1 MRVTY
6 VKTKDTDLD
15 IPEYI
20 EEGNRIFGKYLADG
34 LPLTCSSIE
43 DGIYLSISDDVEKDE
58 VEYIVFADDK
68 FTNDFISM
76 FSKFSLLIDTKDI
89 TGEVKSNMC
98 THPTFTKLF
107 KSEDSSYREKS
118 ELEIYLDLYTT
129 SDDILDKINIYGI
142 DFLTE
147 NDKQL
152 LK

>member
-1 MRVTY
+1 MKVTY

-20 EEGNRIFGKYLADG
+20 EEGNRVFEKYLVSG

-43 DGIYLSISDDVEKDE
+43 DGMYLSISEDDENE

-68 FTNDFISM
+68 FTNGFISM
-76 FSKFSLLIDTKDI
+76 FSKFNLLIDTKDI
-89 TGEVKSNMC
+89 TTEVKSNMC
-98 THPTFTKLF
+98 TLPIFTKLF

-142 DFLTE
+142 DCLTE
-147 NDKQL
+147 KDNQL

>member
-20 EEGNRIFGKYLADG
+20 EECNSIFGKYLADG
-34 LPLTCSSIE
+34 LPLICSSIE
-43 DGIYLSISDDVEKDE
+43 DGIYLSISDDYENE
-58 VEYIVFADDK
+58 VEYIVFADDR

-76 FSKFSLLIDTKDI
+76 FSKFNLLIDTKDI
-89 TGEVKSNMC
+89 TGEVRSNMC
-98 THPTFTKLF
+98 MHPTFTKLF
-107 KSEDSSYREKS
+107 KSKDSAYRETS

-147 NDKQL
+147 TDKQL

>member
-20 EEGNRIFGKYLADG
+20 EECNRVFGKYLADG

-43 DGIYLSISDDVEKDE
+43 DGIYLSISEDYENE

-68 FTNDFISM
+68 FTNDFISI
-76 FSKFSLLIDTKDI
+76 FSKFDLLIDTKDI

-107 KSEDSSYREKS
+107 KSEDSTYRETS

-152 LK
+152 LNK